1 MFKNEKKIN
10 TLFFYWLVISLI
22 LVFFI
27 IIIGGLT
34 RLTNSGL
41 SITEWELFK
50 GLLPPLNEKS
60 WNNYFEEYKKIP
72 QYKLLNFNM
81 DLKEFKIIF
90 YWEYIHRFIARIIG
104 LFFLIPIIFFFI
116 SKKIKN
122 EYLKICFYVLLLI
135 ILQGIVGWY
144 MVKSGLVNDVTVSHY
159 MLSIHL
165 TTAFIII
172 STIFWLLMNVI
183 KKRNK
188 KFFKISN
195 NDFPFIVL
203 IFLVLLQ
210 IIIGAFVSGLDA
222 GRIYQTWPLMG
233 NSFFPNDIAFEN
245 YINLIEFS
253 NHSLVQ
259 FYHRNLA
266 YLITIYTLILS
277 FFIYKKKLLS
287 LFFATKVLLFF
298 LFLQVF
304 LGILTLVSG
313 LNIYLASSHQITS
326 VLLIF
331 SALNLYYLRTK

>member
-1 MFKNEKKIN
+1 MI
-10 TLFFYWLVISLI
+10 
-22 LVFFI
+22 
-27 IIIGGLT
+27 
-34 RLTNSGL
+34 
-41 SITEWELFK
+41 
-50 GLLPPLNEKS
+50 
-60 WNNYFEEYKKIP
+60 
-72 QYKLLNFNM
+72 
-81 DLKEFKIIF
+81 
-90 YWEYIHRFIARIIG
+90 
-104 LFFLIPIIFFFI
+104 
-116 SKKIKN
+116 
-122 EYLKICFYVLLLI
+122 
-135 ILQGIVGWY
+135 
-144 MVKSGLVNDVTVSHY
+144 VTVSHY

-195 NDFPFIVL
+195 NDFPFISL
-203 IFLVLLQ
+203 IFLILLQ

-233 NSFFPNDIAFEN
+233 NSFFPNDISFEN

-266 YLITIYTLILS
+266 YLIIIYTVILS

-287 LFFATKVLLFF
+287 LYFATKVLLFF

-304 LGILTLVSG
+304 LE
-313 LNIYLASSHQITS
+313 Y
-326 VLLIF
+326 
-331 SALNLYYLRTK
+331 